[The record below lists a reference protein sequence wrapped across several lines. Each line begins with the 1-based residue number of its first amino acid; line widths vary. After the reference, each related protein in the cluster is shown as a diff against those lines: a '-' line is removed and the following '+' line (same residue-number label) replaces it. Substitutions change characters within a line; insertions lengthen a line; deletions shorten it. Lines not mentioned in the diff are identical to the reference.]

1 MAQQAAEKALK
12 SLLLNLGKTIR
23 SNDLNELLNIIKT
36 ESSISVDE
44 IRDDVRKLTVHYTI
58 SRYPDVSNSL
68 PAELYS
74 KEDAEELVRRSE
86 KVVTWVRRNLQ

>member
-1 MAQQAAEKALK
+1 M
-12 SLLLNLGKTIR
+12 
-23 SNDLNELLNIIKT
+23 
-36 ESSISVDE
+36 
-44 IRDDVRKLTVHYTI
+44 
-58 SRYPDVSNSL
+58 SRYPDVANSL